1 MNLSVKGRGRYP
13 EILKFL
19 HRLETHRPLI
29 LVDSLLLNAPK
40 PKKTK
45 SSAKTKKPEKTPDP
59 SMGFKLTIQFHTRAG
74 EEGGA

>member
-19 HRLETHRPLI
+19 HRVETYRPLI
-29 LVDSLLLNAPK
+29 LVDTLTMSAPK
-40 PKKTK
+40 PKKSK
-45 SSAKTKKPEKTPDP
+45 SSAKSKQPEKTPDP
-59 SMGFKLTIQFHTRAG
+59 SMGFRVTIEVHTRAG